1 MVALATAP
9 AAARAMDPYSSNDML
24 PSALPTPWDSLDAP
38 SVTPTQR
45 LKMRSRRNA
54 SSCAVGATTVSGDG
68 TMFQAM
74 RELWS
79 PSWLMGHCGL
89 WPRTVA
95 SHRGCFQAAAQVA
108 RERAQHRASSRL
120 WATWC
125 ESAQDVDVGQV
136 RPAWPVTA
144 ARSRLQRRTLD
155 AIENA
160 LQAGHGA

>member
-1 MVALATAP
+1 M
-9 AAARAMDPYSSNDML
+9 
-24 PSALPTPWDSLDAP
+24 
-38 SVTPTQR
+38 
-45 LKMRSRRNA
+45 
-54 SSCAVGATTVSGDG
+54 SGDG

-125 ESAQDVDVGQV
+125 ESAQEVDVDGAGMANG
-136 RPAWPVTA
+136 RSFPTA
-144 ARSRLQRRTLD
+144 TSD
-155 AIENA
+155 A
-160 LQAGHGA
+160 